1 MTERSGVADRLYGLL
16 VRMFAV
22 SPPLAIAG
30 WDGSHAGAS
39 EGPTLRVHSRKAVRR
54 LLWSPGELG
63 LARAYVAGELDIDG
77 DLTDAIHQLAEFGA
91 LANAK
96 EGLDPADRREVLR
109 TAVLLG
115 AVGAPP
121 KPPLEEFVPGR
132 DQGTEGRAVGA
143 MTSDVDLIRAVLG
156 DSLTYSC
163 ARWDDA
169 ETLDDAQYAKLERI
183 CDDLDIGE
191 GSRLLDIGCGW
202 GGLLLH
208 AARHRGA
215 TAVGVVRSAERADVV
230 RTQVA
235 QAGLESAVDVRL
247 GGVADVDDGP
257 YDAVTDI
264 ESLDQAPDY
273 APDVRRL
280 LSAGGRVL
288 LQQLALARSTPED
301 TASFMR
307 SYVYPSSPLTSLST
321 TLAAWEDAGLELRS
335 VESMREHYPPTARA
349 WARNL
354 DREWGR
360 VRAAVGEQQARVW
373 RLSLALAEVGFER
386 GRVSVY
392 QALAVR
398 PQAHGGSGLASSQGS
413 A

>member
-1 MTERSGVADRLYGLL
+1 
-16 VRMFAV
+16 MFGV
-22 SPPLAIAG
+22 SPPLSIAG
-30 WDGSHAGAS
+30 WDGSHAGAT

-77 DLTDAIHQLAEFGA
+77 DLNEAVHQLAEFGA
-91 LANAK
+91 LARATS
-96 EGLDPADRREVLR
+96 LDPTDRREVLR

-115 AVGAPP
+115 AVGPPP
-121 KPPLEEFVPGR
+121 KAPVEEFVLGR

-143 MTSDVDLIRAVLG
+143 MTSDADLIRALLG

-163 ARWDDA
+163 AWWDGA
-169 ETLDDAQYAKLERI
+169 SNLDEAQYAKLDRI
-183 CDDLDIGE
+183 CDELDVRD

-208 AARHRGA
+208 AAKHRGA

-230 RTQVA
+230 RSQVA
-235 QAGLESAVDVRL
+235 AAGMESSIEVRL

-257 YDAVTDI
+257 YDAVADI

-280 LSAGGRVL
+280 LRAGGRVL
-288 LQQLALARSTPED
+288 HQQIALARSTPD
-301 TASFMR
+301 DAASFMR
-307 SYVYPSSPLTSLST
+307 SYVYPSSPLTPLSA
-321 TLAAWEDAGLELRS
+321 TLAAWEDAGLELRFVDS
-335 VESMREHYPPTARA
+335 IREHYPPTLRA
-349 WARNL
+349 WATNL
-354 DREWGR
+354 DREWER
-360 VRAAVGEQQARVW
+360 VRGAVGEQQARVW

-398 PQAHGGSGLASSQGS
+398 PQAHGESGLASSQ